1 MRFPTEPIT
10 DMLCDVIY
18 TSRKAKLVY
27 AIKNG
32 IAVDIWIDDS
42 PAWLF
47 DDAASASLYLCT
59 NSTSF
64 FSSTVT
70 STCKSFLYYFKQ
82 FS

>member
-1 MRFPTEPIT
+1 MECLSTGNGNFYQFYFP
-10 DMLCDVIY
+10 Y
-18 TSRKAKLVY
+18 QGFTSLSILYNAKSR
-27 AIKNG
+27 I
-32 IAVDIWIDDS
+32 
-42 PAWLF
+42 F

-70 STCKSFLYYFKQ
+70 SNCKSFLYYFKQ